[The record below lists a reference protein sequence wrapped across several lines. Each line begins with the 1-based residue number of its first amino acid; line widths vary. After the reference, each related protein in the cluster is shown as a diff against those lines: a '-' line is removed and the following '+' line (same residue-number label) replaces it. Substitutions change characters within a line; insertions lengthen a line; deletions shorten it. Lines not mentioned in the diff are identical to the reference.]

1 MSSSL
6 GIGTSAVEITK
17 ILPPEVFRFLL
28 VRTPISTHLDF
39 NPYGVTIPNLFDD
52 YDRCLNAYFL
62 RLENKIPEG
71 KKGEV
76 LTNFARIIELSEVK
90 TLPKKRHLVPRFRTI
105 ANLLRVGKTGLP
117 AFFEKQKGSLLVSVE
132 KEIINERI
140 AYAKIYLEKYTEVK
154 T

>member
-1 MSSSL
+1 M
-6 GIGTSAVEITK
+6 
-17 ILPPEVFRFLL
+17 PPDVFRFLL

-76 LTNFARIIELSEVK
+76 LENFARIVELSEVK
-90 TLPKKRHLVPRFRTI
+90 PLPKERNLIPRFRTV
-105 ANLLRVGKTGLP
+105 ANLLKVGEKNLP
-117 AFFEKQKGSLLVSVE
+117 GFFEKQKGSILTSFE
-132 KEIINERI
+132 KETLEERI
-140 AYAKIYLEKYTEVK
+140 AYAKIYLEKYTEIK
-154 T
+154 NT